1 MVVYKITSKLNNKC
15 YIGITNDFNRR
26 MREHKTLHSKN
37 SLIEQAIQ
45 LDGVDNFIYEIIEKD
60 LSLEEAQEK
69 EISYI
74 KKFNSRFPNGY
85 NYTSGG
91 ELMMGTN
98 NGRAEFSLSE
108 IIDIRERFNND
119 ENYLDIYQDYKKV
132 SLGQF
137 LKILRNKT
145 YIDCPVK
152 AKEKSLYNQ
161 GYLTKLKT
169 GKLKFSK
176 EEIEYFRTQWKNL
189 INYKEVYQDYKD
201 ICSLEYFY
209 QVYYGILYKDIM
221 PEVFTPEL
229 KKAHSSLSH
238 SGENNSK
245 AKLKKEDVIKIRE
258 LYRNKIKTQ
267 SALAKE
273 YQVSVGTINNIVN
286 YKTWRN
292 L

>member
-1 MVVYKITSKLNNKC
+1 MFVYKITSKLNNKC

-26 MREHKTLHSKN
+26 MREHKTLHDKN

-45 LDGVDNFIYEIIEKD
+45 LDGVNNFLYEIIEETS
-60 LSLEEAQEK
+60 SLEEAQYK
-69 EISYI
+69 EIDYI
-74 KKFNSRFPNGY
+74 KKFNSKFPNGY

-108 IIDIRERFNND
+108 IADIRNRFNNN

-145 YIDCPVK
+145 STDCPIK
-152 AKEKSLYNQ
+152 AEEKSLYNQ
-161 GYLTKLKT
+161 GYLTRLKA
-169 GKLKFSK
+169 GKLKFSE
-176 EEIEYFRTQWKNL
+176 EEIKYFRNQWKNL
-189 INYKEVYQDYKD
+189 VNYKEVYQDYKD
-201 ICSLEYFY
+201 VCSLEYFY

-221 PEVFTPEL
+221 PEVFTSEL
-229 KKAHSSLSH
+229 KKAHSTLSH

-245 AKLKKEDVIKIRE
+245 AKLKKEDVINIRE
-258 LYRNKIKTQ
+258 SYRNKIKTQ

-273 YQVSVGTINNIVN
+273 YKVSVGTINNIVN
-286 YKTWRN
+286 YRTWKN

>member
-1 MVVYKITSKLNNKC
+1 MFVYKITSKLNNKC

-26 MREHKTLHSKN
+26 MREHKTLHDKN

-45 LDGVDNFIYEIIEKD
+45 LDGVNNFLYEIIEETS
-60 LSLEEAQEK
+60 SLEEAQYK
-69 EISYI
+69 EIDYI
-74 KKFNSRFPNGY
+74 KKFNSKFPNGY

-108 IIDIRERFNND
+108 IADIRNRFNNN

-145 YIDCPVK
+145 YTDCPIK
-152 AKEKSLYNQ
+152 AEEKSLYNQ
-161 GYLTKLKT
+161 GYLTRLKA
-169 GKLKFSK
+169 GKLKFSE
-176 EEIEYFRTQWKNL
+176 EEIKYFRNQWKNL
-189 INYKEVYQDYKD
+189 VNYKEVYQDYKD
-201 ICSLEYFY
+201 VCSLEYFY

-221 PEVFTPEL
+221 PEVFTSEL
-229 KKAHSSLSH
+229 KKAHSTLSH

-245 AKLKKEDVIKIRE
+245 AKLKKEDVISIRE
-258 LYRNKIKTQ
+258 SYRNKIKTQ

-273 YQVSVGTINNIVN
+273 YKVSVGTINNIVN
-286 YKTWRN
+286 YRTWKN

>member
-1 MVVYKITSKLNNKC
+1 MFVYKITSKLNNKC

-26 MREHKTLHSKN
+26 MREHKTLHDKN

-45 LDGVDNFIYEIIEKD
+45 LDGVNNFLYEIIEETS
-60 LSLEEAQEK
+60 SLEEAQYK
-69 EISYI
+69 EIDYI
-74 KKFNSRFPNGY
+74 KKFNSKFPNGY

-108 IIDIRERFNND
+108 IADIRNRFNNN

-145 YIDCPVK
+145 YTDCSIK
-152 AKEKSLYNQ
+152 AEEKSLYNQ
-161 GYLTKLKT
+161 GYLTRLKA
-169 GKLKFSK
+169 GKLKFSE
-176 EEIEYFRTQWKNL
+176 EEIKYFRNQWKNL
-189 INYKEVYQDYKD
+189 VNYKEVYQDYKD
-201 ICSLEYFY
+201 VCSLEYFY

-221 PEVFTPEL
+221 PEVFTSEL
-229 KKAHSSLSH
+229 KKAHSTLSH

-245 AKLKKEDVIKIRE
+245 AKLKKEDVINIRE
-258 LYRNKIKTQ
+258 SYRNKIKTQ

-273 YQVSVGTINNIVN
+273 YKVSVGTINNIVN
-286 YKTWRN
+286 YRTWKN